1 MPVMPVTGLLRGV
14 RTRSVAMQMVVL
26 QLVLVCLLVVGVLA
40 LAFTDAQQ
48 DQRRQAEQT
57 VLAVATTV
65 ADSPLVDTAL
75 ATAAPTTVL
84 QPYAEQVRVDSQTDF
99 VVVMSVSGTR
109 YSHPD
114 VTQIGGQF
122 RGSIEQAAR
131 GERYVEEFTGTLG
144 PSVRAVVPVLRAGRV
159 VALVSVGITTDA
171 VQRSVLPNVPGIVLA
186 GLAVLALGGLGAWL
200 IGRRLDRQTDGLAED
215 ELRRMAD
222 YYDAVLHSVREGLV
236 LLDRQHVVRLAN
248 DEATRLLAL
257 PADPVGRPLTGLGM
271 PVELVERLTGND
283 RNDTGPA
290 KEDEVHDETFV
301 VGEHVLVVNRAAAV
315 RQGRL
320 LGSVVTLRDRTDL
333 QRATGE
339 LAAVR
344 GLADS
349 LRSQNHEAA
358 NRLHTVVSLVEL
370 GRVDDAVDFA
380 TQELELA
387 QRLTDRVVVAVDDP
401 VLAALMLGKTAQ
413 AAERGVRL
421 VLAPGSTV
429 HAHGFEA
436 HDLVTILG
444 NLVDNAMDAAQGLH
458 GSSLVTGAEP
468 GRSPEVEVLVEA
480 DAGRLHIRVGDSGSG
495 LQPGDRE
502 HAFRRGWSTKSAH
515 GSSDRGIG
523 LALVQATVR
532 RLGGRVSV
540 GTSPLGGA
548 ELDVLV
554 DPTATP
560 SRGRVDASAR
570 P

>member
-1 MPVMPVTGLLRGV
+1 MPGMRLLEGV
-14 RTRSVAMQMVVL
+14 RTRSMAAQMLLL
-26 QLVLVCLLVVGVLA
+26 QLVLVVVLVGGVLA
-40 LAFTDAQQ
+40 LAYADAQR
-48 DQRRQAEQT
+48 DQRSQAEQT

-75 ATAAPTTVL
+75 TTATPSTLL

-114 VTQIGGQF
+114 TTQIGGQF
-122 RGSIEQAAR
+122 RGSIEPAVR
-131 GERYVEEFTGTLG
+131 GQRLIEEYTGTLG
-144 PSVRAVVPVLRAGRV
+144 PSVRAVVPVVRAG
-159 VALVSVGITTDA
+159 
-171 VQRSVLPNVPGIVLA
+171 Q
-186 GLAVLALGGLGAWL
+186 L
-200 IGRRLDRQTDGLAED
+200 IGRRLDRQTDGLAEE
-215 ELRRMAD
+215 ELRQMAD

-236 LLDRQHVVRLAN
+236 LVDRHVVVRLVN
-248 DEATRLLAL
+248 DEAMRLLVL
-257 PADPVGRPLTGLGM
+257 PTDAVGRPLSDLGM
-271 PVELVERLTGND
+271 PVELVARLTGPD
-283 RNDTGPA
+283 AADGLDELP
-290 KEDEVHDETFV
+290 DEVHDETFV
-301 VGEHVLVVNRAAAV
+301 VGSHVLVVNRTAAV
-315 RQGRL
+315 RQGRV

-349 LRSQNHEAA
+349 LRSQNHESA

-380 TQELELA
+380 TRELELA

-429 HAHGFEA
+429 HAHAFEA

-444 NLVDNAMDAAQGLH
+444 NLVDNAIDAAQGQPDVSVD
-458 GSSLVTGAEP
+458 GTAAEHP
-468 GRSPEVEVLVEA
+468 REVEVLIEA
-480 DAGRLHIRVGDSGSG
+480 DADRLHLRIGDSGPG
-495 LQPGDRE
+495 LEPADRE
-502 HAFRRGWSTKSAH
+502 QVFRRGWSTKSVG

-532 RLGGRVSV
+532 RLGGRVVV

-548 ELDVLV
+548 EFDVVV
-554 DPTATP
+554 DRVVAPVRTP
-560 SRGRVDASAR
+560 VDADSR
-570 P
+570 R

>member
-1 MPVMPVTGLLRGV
+1 MPGMRLLEGV
-14 RTRSVAMQMVVL
+14 RTRSMAAQMLLL
-26 QLVLVCLLVVGVLA
+26 QLVLVVVLVGGVLA
-40 LAFTDAQQ
+40 LAYADAQR
-48 DQRRQAEQT
+48 DQRSQAEQT

-75 ATAAPTTVL
+75 TTVTPSTLL

-114 VTQIGGQF
+114 TTQIGGQF
-122 RGSIEQAAR
+122 RGSIEPAVR
-131 GERYVEEFTGTLG
+131 GQRLIEEYTGTLG
-144 PSVRAVVPVLRAGRV
+144 PSVRAVVPVVRAGQV
-159 VALVSVGITTDA
+159 IALVSVGITTDA
-171 VQRSVLPNVPGIVLA
+171 VQRSVLPSVPGIVLA
-186 GLAVLALGGLGAWL
+186 GLAVLVLGAGGAWL
-200 IGRRLDRQTDGLAED
+200 IGRRLDRQTDGLAEE
-215 ELRRMAD
+215 ELRQMAD

-236 LLDRQHVVRLAN
+236 LVDRHVVVRLVN
-248 DEATRLLAL
+248 DEAMRLLVL
-257 PADPVGRPLTGLGM
+257 PTDAVGRPLSDLGM
-271 PVELVERLTGND
+271 PVELVARLTGPD
-283 RNDTGPA
+283 AADGLDELP
-290 KEDEVHDETFV
+290 DEVHDETFV
-301 VGEHVLVVNRAAAV
+301 VGSHVLVVNRTAAV
-315 RQGRL
+315 RQGRV

-349 LRSQNHEAA
+349 LRSQNHESA

-370 GRVDDAVDFA
+370 GRLDDAVDFA
-380 TQELELA
+380 TRELELA

-429 HAHGFEA
+429 HAHAFEA

-444 NLVDNAMDAAQGLH
+444 NLVDNAIDAAQGQPDVSVD
-458 GSSLVTGAEP
+458 GTAAEHP
-468 GRSPEVEVLVEA
+468 REVEVLIEA
-480 DAGRLHIRVGDSGSG
+480 DADRLHLRIGDSGPG
-495 LQPGDRE
+495 LEPADRE
-502 HAFRRGWSTKSAH
+502 QVFRRGWSTKSVG

-532 RLGGRVSV
+532 RLGGRVVV

-548 ELDVLV
+548 EFDVVV
-554 DPTATP
+554 DRVVAPVRTP
-560 SRGRVDASAR
+560 VDADSR
-570 P
+570 R